1 METPAFLV
9 TVLILKA
16 GCAHFEYSGSGVN
29 AARRKSGSGP
39 VSDQAN
45 LRSARKAYDV
55 EGAGDL
61 PGFLELL
68 TDNVDWR
75 FFVSGIP
82 GPESSVEGRRA
93 VEKYLISLF
102 GALVVR
108 FFPAEFIA
116 DANSVLV
123 LGSEHVRLR
132 SSGGTL
138 DANWAHVF
146 TFRDGLIARFR
157 EYSDT
162 IDRPEDR

>member
-1 METPAFLV
+1 
-9 TVLILKA
+9 
-16 GCAHFEYSGSGVN
+16 
-29 AARRKSGSGP
+29 
-39 VSDQAN
+39 VSDHAN

-68 TDNVDWR
+68 TDDIDWR

-82 GPESSVEGRRA
+82 GSESSVEGRRA

-102 GALVVR
+102 GALEVQ

-132 SSGGTL
+132 SSGGTF
-138 DANWAHVF
+138 DANLGSCLHLSRRSNRPLSRIFGYHRSAGRQI
-146 TFRDGLIARFR
+146 TIG
-157 EYSDT
+157 SDRHCR
-162 IDRPEDR
+162 I